1 MTKTL
6 KENDETSVL
15 NSKKSQL
22 LFQNGA
28 LKKEIWAPRKFN
40 LCCCID
46 SRFGTK
52 NMGMYFGF
60 KI

>member
-6 KENDETSVL
+6 KENDENSVL

-40 LCCCID
+40 LWVQPK
-46 SRFGTK
+46 G
-52 NMGMYFGF
+52 
-60 KI
+60 